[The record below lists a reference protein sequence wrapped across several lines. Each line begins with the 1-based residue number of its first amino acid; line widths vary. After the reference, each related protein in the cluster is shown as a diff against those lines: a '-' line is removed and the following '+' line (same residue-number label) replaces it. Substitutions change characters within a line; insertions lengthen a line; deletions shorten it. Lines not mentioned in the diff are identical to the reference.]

1 MNVLIVEDEQPA
13 TDSLINCIHATGSSI
28 AIAGATTGV
37 ADTVQW
43 LRQHTMPDVMLMD
56 IELADGLSFNIF
68 KEAVVSCPVI
78 FITAYNKYL
87 MQAFE
92 YNSIDYL
99 LKPVD
104 LTKLSHTLR
113 KYKNLQH
120 HFINNYTSLM
130 DYLQD
135 ARQKQNK
142 DHCKKG
148 DRVPGGENRRDSLLF
163 FGTQSSV
170 CSR

>member
-1 MNVLIVEDEQPA
+1 MNVLIVEDELPA
-13 TDSLINCIHATGSSI
+13 TDSLINCIRATDNSI
-28 AIAGATTGV
+28 TIAGTTTGV
-37 ADTVQW
+37 ADTVDW
-43 LRQHTMPDVMLMD
+43 LNRHHAPDMILMD

-68 KEAVVSCPVI
+68 KETVINCPVI

-87 MQAFE
+87 MQAFD

-104 LTKLSHTLR
+104 LNKLSSTLR

-120 HFINNYTSLM
+120 HFISHYTALI

-135 ARQKQNK
+135 TKKSKTRIVV
-142 DHCKKG
+142 KKG
-148 DRVPGGENRRDSLLF
+148 TEFQTIKTEEIAYF
-163 FGTQSSV
+163 FLNTSW
-170 CSR
+170 CLW